1 MSMGIMGKSEQ
12 NYINDS
18 PGVGDSLF
26 TLIGMDDLGY
36 LSVPATA
43 LEWRIFLGGA
53 SELVFF
59 MHACSSFDA
68 EHVHVEGKGVLWY
81 REEKTYTSLSL
92 QPFAH
97 L

>member
-1 MSMGIMGKSEQ
+1 MGKSEQ

-18 PGVGDSLF
+18 PGVGGSLF
-26 TLIGMDDLGY
+26 TLGGMDDLGY

-43 LEWRIFLGGA
+43 LEWRIFLGGLQN
-53 SELVFF
+53 SSFSC

-81 REEKTYTSLSL
+81 REEKTYTSFSL